1 MKNFLLPLL
10 AAVTLPTSAVAHP
23 LPHGQGGPLE
33 AINHSV
39 VSKQSEAANHGTPKP
54 GDPKTCCI
62 NASAPPVM
70 GEICVPCKDIG
81 K

>member
-10 AAVTLPTSAVAHP
+10 AAVTLPTFALAHP

-33 AINHSV
+33 AMNHSV
-39 VSKQSEAANHGTPKP
+39 VSKESVAANHGTPKA

-62 NASAPPVM
+62 PAAGM
-70 GEICVPCKDIG
+70 GVGCVPCKELKD
-81 K
+81 

>member
-39 VSKQSEAANHGTPKP
+39 VSKESVAANHGTPKP

-62 NASAPPVM
+62 PAGIGGV
-70 GEICVPCKDIG
+70 ICVPCKALKD
-81 K
+81 